1 MRKIFECEGWYE
13 NCNNYEIYI
22 YNNYEKLRRFFPFFL
37 REEEL
42 FFYFSWRVFFLNFVF
57 CWLEVFFKILGSA

>member
-22 YNNYEKLRRFFPFFL
+22 YNNYEKLRSFFPFFFGKKNFFFIFLGEFFFWILFSAGWKYSL
-37 REEEL
+37 R
-42 FFYFSWRVFFLNFVF
+42 F
-57 CWLEVFFKILGSA
+57 

>member
-22 YNNYEKLRRFFPFFL
+22 YNNYEKLRSFSFFL

-42 FFYFSWRVFFLNFVF
+42 FFLFFLESFFFEF
-57 CWLEVFFKILGSA
+57 CFLLVGSIL

>member
-22 YNNYEKLRRFFPFFL
+22 YNNYEKLRSFFPFFFGKKNFF
-37 REEEL
+37 L
-42 FFYFSWRVFFLNFVF
+42 FFLESFFLNFVF

>member
-22 YNNYEKLRRFFPFFL
+22 YNNYEKLRS
-37 REEEL
+37 
-42 FFYFSWRVFFLNFVF
+42 FSVFFFGKKNF
-57 CWLEVFFKILGSA
+57 FFIFLGEFFF